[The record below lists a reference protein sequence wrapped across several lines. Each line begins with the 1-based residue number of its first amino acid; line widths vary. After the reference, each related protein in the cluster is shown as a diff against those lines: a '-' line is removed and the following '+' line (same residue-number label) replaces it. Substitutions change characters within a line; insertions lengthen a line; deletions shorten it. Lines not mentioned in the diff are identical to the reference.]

1 MESIRKVDDKGKIE
15 ALQRALVGVKD
26 KREEAFILLTAVPED
41 DLPEVVRYL
50 RKLNGLEDRSSPCT
64 LN

>member
-1 MESIRKVDDKGKIE
+1 MRSTRKVNSGERLE
-15 ALQRALVGVKD
+15 ALLRALMGVKD